1 MEHLS
6 TSKWNL
12 FREYTVD
19 RIRNATVTWD
29 PYWHV
34 VVEDVL
40 HPELFTY
47 VRIVWPEQGWSP
59 NNRGLNPNRK
69 IHSCWSK
76 YVENIMAHTDIQ
88 RAVYNLQGLEY
99 THDRKVMSG
108 LYEDTVGYAVG
119 NHVDGHVIDIAWQL
133 YVTGATGTNLNDSAG
148 NLIKT
153 VPFKPNSGWIMRN
166 DSGSFHSCDTVQVK
180 SRRSIMLRYLS

>member
-19 RIRNATVTWD
+19 RIRNATVTWE

-47 VRIVWPEQGWSP
+47 VCIVWPEQGWSP

-69 IHSCWSK
+69 VHSCWSK

-88 RAVYNLQGLEY
+88 RAVYNLQDLEY

-108 LYEDTVGYAVG
+108 LYEDTVSYAVG

-166 DSGSFHSCDTVQVK
+166 DSGSFHSCDTVQVE